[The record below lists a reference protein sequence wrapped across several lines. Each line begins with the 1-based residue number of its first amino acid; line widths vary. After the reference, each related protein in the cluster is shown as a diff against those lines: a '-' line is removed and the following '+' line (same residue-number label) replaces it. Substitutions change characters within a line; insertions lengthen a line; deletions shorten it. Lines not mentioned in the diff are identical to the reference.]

1 MLYLETVSPALLKI
15 VQTISAE
22 QTLTPFRLVGGT
34 ALSLYLG
41 HRESV
46 DADFFCADEFDKRT
60 ISERL
65 ANILP
70 GILNLHESPHGFA
83 WVFENVKIDL
93 YTWRMPFLLPA
104 VESNGIRLA
113 AIEDVAALK
122 LDAIVQRKE
131 EKDYRDA
138 HALLSRFSLSRLLAI
153 YHEHYPNNS
162 SRIVVDHLAAVEH
175 IPHDDSIRLLRPA
188 PWELVVRDIQSAI
201 KGYFSDLK
209 DEYNERA
216 AAKDR
221 ALRALLEQKKKRD

>member
-15 VQTISAE
+15 VQAVSAE
-22 QTLTPFRLVGGT
+22 PAFAPFRLVGGT

-46 DADFFCADEFDKRT
+46 DADFFCTDEFNKRT
-60 ISERL
+60 AGERL
-65 ANILP
+65 ADILP

-93 YTWRMPFLLPA
+93 YTWRMPFLHPA

-138 HALLSRFSLSRLLAI
+138 HALLTRFSLSRLLAI
-153 YHEHYPNNS
+153 YREHYPNNS

-188 PWELVVRDIQSAI
+188 PWEQVVQGIQASI
-201 KGYFSDLK
+201 KTYFSELK
-209 DEYNERA
+209 NAQDEQA
-216 AAKDR
+216 AAKER
-221 ALRALLEQKKKRD
+221 TLRTLLEQKKKRD

>member
-15 VQTISAE
+15 VRAVSAE
-22 QTLTPFRLVGGT
+22 PALASFRLVGGT
-34 ALSLYLG
+34 ALSLYMG

-46 DADFFCADEFDKRT
+46 DADFFCANEFDKRAV
-60 ISERL
+60 SERL
-65 ANILP
+65 ADILP

-83 WVFENVKIDL
+83 WAFENVKIDL
-93 YTWRMPFLLPA
+93 YAWRMPFLLSA

-138 HALLSRFSLSRLLAI
+138 HALLMQFSLSQLLAI
-153 YHEHYPNNS
+153 YREHYPNNS

-188 PWELVVRDIQSAI
+188 PWEHVVQGIQSAI
-201 KGYFSDLK
+201 QDYFSELK
-209 DEYNERA
+209 NAQNAQA
-216 AAKDR
+216 AAKER
-221 ALRALLEQKKKRD
+221 TLRDLLEQKKRRD